1 MDAAAGAIHGG
12 KEKMKKLI
20 LAVMLTAIM
29 LTGCDAGK
37 SGMKVESLTHPK
49 ITQYGV
55 NTNTYVYSYA
65 VDERTRVVYIIFD
78 SKYRAGIAVALN
90 ADGTPVTKE
99 QLEAWRGDNEHID

>member
-12 KEKMKKLI
+12 KEKMKKL
-20 LAVMLTAIM
+20 
-29 LTGCDAGK
+29 
-37 SGMKVESLTHPK
+37 
-49 ITQYGV
+49 
-55 NTNTYVYSYA
+55 
-65 VDERTRVVYIIFD
+65 FD